1 MTPNPSAETRST
13 SAPALHA
20 VGLHKRYGR
29 TNALD
34 GFDLEVERG
43 TVHGLL
49 GPNGAGKTTAV
60 RCLTTLTAIDD
71 GTATIDGIDVRRH
84 PPAVRS
90 RIGLVG
96 QFHAVDEALTARQ
109 NIVLFAR
116 LSGLSK
122 PRARARAGD
131 LFEAFELTEAADR
144 AVSGFSGGMRRRL
157 DIATSLVLTP
167 AILFL
172 DEPTTGLD
180 PRGRAT
186 VWQAVREVAA
196 AGTTVLLTT
205 QYLDEAD
212 QLAGRVSVMDHGRVI
227 AEGTPIELKRRLG
240 GDRVDAVMADASRL
254 AEAVEVISRATDAA
268 ASVDPDTRT
277 VTVEVADGAQALA
290 AVVRALD
297 AAGLTVD
304 DLALRRPTLDEVFLH
319 LTGGRRIRSTTDP
332 TDPTTQPRQEDDHH
346 APPSP
351 RLPTCATGAR
361 TPSARACS
369 SPAAT
374 PCTRCGSPGASC
386 SASRSTSCSS

>member
-1 MTPNPSAETRST
+1 MPTPSALE
-13 SAPALHA
+13 A
-20 VGLHKRYGR
+20 VGLEKRYGG
-29 TNALD
+29 THALD
-34 GFDLEVERG
+34 GFDLRIDRG

-60 RCLTTLTAIDD
+60 RCLATLTELDD
-71 GTATIDGIDVRRH
+71 GRASIDGIDVRRR
-84 PPAVRS
+84 PGAVRE

-109 NIVLFAR
+109 NLVLFAR

-122 PRARARAGD
+122 PRATRRSD
-131 LFEAFELTEAADR
+131 ELLEAFSLTDAASR

-157 DIATSLVLTP
+157 DIAASLVLTP

-212 QLAGRVSVMDHGRVI
+212 QLADRISVMDHGRVI
-227 AEGTPIELKRRLG
+227 AEGTPAELKRRLG
-240 GDRVDAVMADASRL
+240 GDRVAAVLADADRL
-254 AEAVEVISRATDAA
+254 AEAASVIAGAA
-268 ASVDPDTRT
+268 GAEASVDPDTRT
-277 VTVEVADGAQALA
+277 VTVEVADGPKALA
-290 AVVRALD
+290 PIVRALD
-297 AAGLTVD
+297 AGHLAVD

-319 LTGGRRIRSTTDP
+319 LTGGAAP
-332 TDPTTQPRQEDDHH
+332 DDADQH
-346 APPSP
+346 AE
-351 RLPTCATGAR
+351 LE
-361 TPSARACS
+361 
-369 SPAAT
+369 
-374 PCTRCGSPGASC
+374 TR
-386 SASRSTSCSS
+386 

>member
-1 MTPNPSAETRST
+1 MIQTFTASHAHP
-13 SAPALHA
+13 PALEA
-20 VGLHKRYGR
+20 TALRKRYGA
-29 TNALD
+29 TMALD
-34 GFDLEVERG
+34 GFDLHIDRG

-60 RCLTTLTAIDD
+60 RSLATLTALDD
-71 GTATIDGIDVRRH
+71 GRAMIDGIDVRRQ
-84 PPAVRS
+84 PAAVRE

-109 NIVLFAR
+109 NLVLFAR

-122 PRARARAGD
+122 PRAVDRADD
-131 LFEAFELTEAADR
+131 LLEAFSLTDAASR

-157 DIATSLVLTP
+157 DIAASLVLTP

-212 QLAGRVSVMDHGRVI
+212 QLADRISVMNHGRVI
-227 AEGTPIELKRRLG
+227 AEGSPAELKRRLG
-240 GDRVDAVMADASRL
+240 GDRVAVVIADADRLARAADAIADAVDA
-254 AEAVEVISRATDAA
+254 E
-268 ASVDPDTRT
+268 ASVDTDTRT
-277 VTVEVADGAQALA
+277 VTVEVADGAKALA
-290 AVVRALD
+290 PIVRALD
-297 AAGLTVD
+297 AEHLSVD

-319 LTGGRRIRSTTDP
+319 LTGEP
-332 TDPTTQPRQEDDHH
+332 EPTTADRADTDAQPADLE
-346 APPSP
+346 
-351 RLPTCATGAR
+351 AR
-361 TPSARACS
+361 
-369 SPAAT
+369 
-374 PCTRCGSPGASC
+374 
-386 SASRSTSCSS
+386 

>member
-1 MTPNPSAETRST
+1 MTATLNLSPAHP
-13 SAPALHA
+13 PALEA
-20 VGLHKRYGR
+20 VALRKRYGA
-29 TNALD
+29 TMALD
-34 GFDLEVERG
+34 GFDLRIDRG

-60 RCLTTLTAIDD
+60 RSLATLTELDD
-71 GTATIDGIDVRRH
+71 GRAMIDGIDIRRQ
-84 PPAVRS
+84 PGAVRE

-109 NIVLFAR
+109 NLVLVAR

-122 PRARARAGD
+122 PRAVRRADALLDAFSLADAAG
-131 LFEAFELTEAADR
+131 R

-157 DIATSLVLTP
+157 DIAASLVLTP

-212 QLAGRVSVMDHGRVI
+212 QLADRISVMDHGRVI
-227 AEGTPIELKRRLG
+227 AEGSQAELKRRLG
-240 GDRVDAVMADASRL
+240 GDRVAVVIAGADRLEQAAS
-254 AEAVEVISRATDAA
+254 AIASAVGAA
-268 ASVDPDTRT
+268 ASVDADTRT
-277 VTVEVADGAQALA
+277 VTVEVADGAKALA
-290 AVVRALD
+290 PIVRALD
-297 AAGLTVD
+297 AERLSVD

-319 LTGGRRIRSTTDP
+319 LTGEPESDTADTAGAADTSA
-332 TDPTTQPRQEDDHH
+332 QPADLE
-346 APPSP
+346 
-351 RLPTCATGAR
+351 AR
-361 TPSARACS
+361 
-369 SPAAT
+369 
-374 PCTRCGSPGASC
+374 
-386 SASRSTSCSS
+386 